1 MNQQPFHKV
10 FRDIRERCRF
20 TDVQIA
26 QHLGMLDSQEV
37 RDWTDPNKQKVPSE
51 SQVRKLNELF
61 RNDPNFADEDARHL
75 LKAAGYSIRRTTLTN
90 LPFSSTE
97 ELVRRV
103 EQQDKVLDEIMR
115 ELKDSRLSPEKIDEL
130 EEKISELRNPSPI
143 RPRITVL
150 PPEIAMANV
159 IGMERD
165 MREMHWLQWQ
175 ENLFFGVAGVL
186 GGAVLGILIQLASS
200 SAPPLIILGL
210 LLLAGT
216 VLLVWHLQ
224 SVRNRID
231 HVEQAIHNTIKEAQK
246 EGAKPN
252 VDSQYSSSE

>member
-1 MNQQPFHKV
+1 
-10 FRDIRERCRF
+10 
-20 TDVQIA
+20 
-26 QHLGMLDSQEV
+26 
-37 RDWTDPNKQKVPSE
+37 
-51 SQVRKLNELF
+51 
-61 RNDPNFADEDARHL
+61 
-75 LKAAGYSIRRTTLTN
+75 
-90 LPFSSTE
+90 
-97 ELVRRV
+97 
-103 EQQDKVLDEIMR
+103 MR